1 MKLTVGICGLVE
13 RLPCKVLDK
22 LLSQRTSDVEILLLF
37 DNRHLTLGAKRNFI
51 LDRAKG
57 DYISFID
64 DDDDISDD
72 YIQTLLT
79 ASKDVMTFKTAHY
92 INGVFNKDVIYSTT
106 KGNKNRDDYY
116 IRWANA
122 ICCWRTEFARGI
134 RYGNLTF
141 SEDTDFGSRASK
153 RHPKE
158 EFVNKVLYKHLWNT
172 EISTG
177 KTGQNLA
184 PYEYIECSPNENLTE
199 HLIYAEI

>member
-106 KGNKNRDDYY
+106 KGNKTGTIIISDGL
-116 IRWANA
+116 
-122 ICCWRTEFARGI
+122 TLFVVG
-134 RYGNLTF
+134 GLNLRV
-141 SEDTDFGSRASK
+141 G
-153 RHPKE
+153 
-158 EFVNKVLYKHLWNT
+158 
-172 EISTG
+172 
-177 KTGQNLA
+177 
-184 PYEYIECSPNENLTE
+184 
-199 HLIYAEI
+199 